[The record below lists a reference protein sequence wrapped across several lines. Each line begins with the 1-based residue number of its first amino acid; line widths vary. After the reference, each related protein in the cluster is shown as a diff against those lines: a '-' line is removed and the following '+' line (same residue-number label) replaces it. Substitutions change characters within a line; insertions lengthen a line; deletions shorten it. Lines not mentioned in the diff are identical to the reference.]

1 MRQLFR
7 PTKLKRL
14 QGVWFENVTLGAR
27 RTRGAKFM
35 GKKLSLIFGAA
46 AMLAATPLSAVP
58 RGDEPVAV
66 PRAIKQGIDF
76 VYVDP
81 QMSSVA
87 RRRQRPQNWLQRIFS
102 PSSGRRGAPNP
113 MFDGLARGLQQYQ
126 ASWGRLPQTKIPAG
140 ASLRRGSTGKRV
152 SLLRTRLGLPASGG
166 YDERV
171 SQAVSAYQAVHGLGT
186 PDGIA
191 GKATIASLNRGSI
204 YYARRIAINM
214 ERAYRLPATRAFDRY
229 VVVDSG
235 AAEVYLFD
243 RDRVADRMRVVVG
256 SPKTKTPMMA
266 VIMRTA
272 RVNPYWNVPPEL
284 IRTLTAKRIQEQGLS
299 YLNDFHYEVLSN
311 WTANAH
317 VIDPKAVNWKA
328 IASGKRE
335 PTILVRQ
342 LPGPWNSMGNMK
354 FEMPNDYGIYLH
366 DTPHKELFAEND
378 RWLSN
383 GCVRLQDYRRF
394 ASWVFG
400 NVPQAASPRE
410 QMFELPRPAPVYM
423 TYLTVAAS
431 GNGVVFRPDPYGFDA
446 LAMPQMFG
454 PPSKIASAS

>member
-1 MRQLFR
+1 MRR
-7 PTKLKRL
+7 K
-14 QGVWFENVTLGAR
+14 
-27 RTRGAKFM
+27 RGAKFM
-35 GKKLSLIFGAA
+35 RKKFFLVLGAV
-46 AMLAATPLSAVP
+46 AMLAAAPASAVP
-58 RGDEPVAV
+58 KGDEPVAV
-66 PRAIKQGIDF
+66 PRTIKQGIDF

-87 RRRQRPQNWLQRIFS
+87 RRKQKPQNWLQRLFN
-102 PSSGRRGAPNP
+102 PSSTRRGAPNP

-126 ASWGRLPQTKIPAG
+126 AIWGRLPQTKIPAG
-140 ASLRRGSTGKRV
+140 AALRRGSAGKRV
-152 SLLRTRLGLPASGG
+152 SLLRTRLGLPAAGG
-166 YDERV
+166 YDDGLA
-171 SQAVSAYQAVHGLGT
+171 QAVTAYQTVHGLGT

-243 RDRVADRMRVVVG
+243 RDRLADKMRVVVG
-256 SPKTKTPMMA
+256 APKTKTPMMA
-266 VIMRTA
+266 VLMRDA
-272 RVNPYWNVPPEL
+272 KANPYWNVPPEL
-284 IRTLTAKRIQEQGLS
+284 VRSLTAKRINEQGLS
-299 YLNDFHYEVLSN
+299 YLKDFHYEVLSD
-311 WTANAH
+311 WGPNAQL
-317 VIDPKAVNWKA
+317 IDPKTVNWKG
-328 IASGKRE
+328 IASGKVK
-335 PTILVRQ
+335 PTIRVRQ
-342 LPGPWNSMGNMK
+342 LPGPWNSMRNMK

-366 DTPHKELFAEND
+366 DTPHPELFAESD

-383 GCVRLQDYRRF
+383 GCVRLEDYRRF

-400 NVPQAASPRE
+400 RVPQPTSQYE
-410 QMFELPRPAPVYM
+410 QVFELPRPVPVYM

-431 GNGVVFRPDPYGFDA
+431 GNGVIFRPDPYGFDA

-454 PPSKIASAS
+454 SPVKIASAS